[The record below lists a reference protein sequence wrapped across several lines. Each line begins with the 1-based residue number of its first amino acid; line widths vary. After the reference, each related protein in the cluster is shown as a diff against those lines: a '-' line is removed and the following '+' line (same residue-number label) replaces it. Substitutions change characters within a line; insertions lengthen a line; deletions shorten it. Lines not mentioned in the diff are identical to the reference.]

1 LGAGVI
7 GILGWFWA
15 RPARLL
21 GAGAV
26 IAIGILFV
34 QNQLL
39 ERARDRAERRAREE
53 RLERTNLEARM
64 DTTRQLFQDSLRG
77 VTRWAEQ
84 LQVQSHA
91 RLQARDREAAVR
103 ADIELRFD
111 SVLTVIHSRT
121 TEDAAGVRT
130 AELAIDSMPL
140 HVRVSVAVPP
150 PPGVTRW
157 DVAAW
162 LDPARFT
169 LELACEKDRA
179 RADLVSPSWL
189 DLRLLQ
195 VQQDPRVC
203 APPVHTSAKARRLAI
218 GAGVGLGV
226 IRNGSGWQAGPGG
239 FVGLMVRF

>member
-1 LGAGVI
+1 MIGV
-7 GILGWFWA
+7 LGWFLA
-15 RPARLL
+15 RPARIL
-21 GAGAV
+21 GAAGV
-26 IAIGILFV
+26 LVIGILFV
-34 QNQLL
+34 QNQLV
-39 ERARDRAERRAREE
+39 ERARDRAERKAREE
-53 RLERTNLEARM
+53 RLERLNVEARA
-64 DTTRQLFQDSLRG
+64 DTTRLLWEDSIRG

-91 RLQARDREAAVR
+91 RLQARDREAAAR

-121 TEDAAGVRT
+121 REDSAGVRT
-130 AELAIDSMPL
+130 AELAIDSVPL

-195 VQQDPRVC
+195 VRQDPRVC
-203 APPVHTSAKARRLAI
+203 APPVQTSAKTRSRL
-218 GAGVGLGV
+218 GVGLTAGYGAV
-226 IRNGSGWQAGPGG
+226 RDGSGWHHGPSLTAG
-239 FVGLMVRF
+239 VTIRF